1 MSERGRDWCWQ
12 HLKSM
17 WILCHCI
24 LSAQPLASTASQHSS
39 CCSPSPSL
47 SERISHP
54 LLLQLLTASFLT
66 SIPFLRFYPTFQLL
80 PCSSSHFLHF
90 LSFLF
95 PYRFFLRWTFN
106 AWFPCPIKSCFIAAG
121 TSSLHPTRI
130 LLICRE
136 GWVKK
141 CELNSSAF
149 KAWLRQPVNVSVKEV
164 G

>member
-80 PCSSSHFLHF
+80 PCSSSHFL
-90 LSFLF
+90 SFLF
-95 PYRFFLRWTFN
+95 CYRFFLPWTFN
-106 AWFPCPIKSCFIAAG
+106 AWFPCPIV
-121 TSSLHPTRI
+121 SLLHLVLFYCCRH
-130 LLICRE
+130 LLPPSYSNLTHLQRRLGEKMWAKFVCI
-136 GWVKK
+136 
-141 CELNSSAF
+141 
-149 KAWLRQPVNVSVKEV
+149 
-164 G
+164 